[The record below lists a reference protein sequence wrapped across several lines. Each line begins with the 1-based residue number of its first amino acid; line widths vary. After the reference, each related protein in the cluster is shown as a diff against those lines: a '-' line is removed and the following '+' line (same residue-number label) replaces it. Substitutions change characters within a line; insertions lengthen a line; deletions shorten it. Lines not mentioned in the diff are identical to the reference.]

1 MPSTKNHGQG
11 DADALIGHELKQVAQ
26 AGPAD
31 RLKPPGQAP
40 CLAGA
45 GLVLLEEPA
54 NDFLHNT
61 SPGCRELHQPSK
73 LPGAVTL
80 AHTPTLADSPY
91 GAVGARATGR
101 DHFNLV
107 EALAFLTRSRRVDH
121 RGDTSCGFQQ
131 LPCHAVAEDDVPITN
146 QQGPRSD
153 MWQCNAQALQHPSRC
168 KIGAV
173 DQLDSVAERGQV
185 LIENISFP
193 APAQVEAFD
202 PLATQSRDRVSH
214 HGLATDGDQR
224 RRECIGIGHE
234 A

>member
-1 MPSTKNHGQG
+1 MPSAKDHGQG

-31 RLKPPGQAP
+31 RLQPPGQAP
-40 CLAGA
+40 CLARA

-54 NDFLHNT
+54 NEFLHDS
-61 SPGCRELHQPSK
+61 SPRCRELHQPSK

-80 AHTPTLADSPY
+80 AHPPTLANSPY
-91 GAVGARATGR
+91 GAVGPSATGR

-107 EALAFLTRSRRVDH
+107 EALAFLAGSRRIDH
-121 RGDTSCGFQQ
+121 SSDASCGFQQ
-131 LPCHAVAEDDVPITN
+131 LPCHAVAEDDVPVAN
-146 QQGPRSD
+146 QQRPRSD

-173 DQLDSVAERGQV
+173 DQLNSVAQRGQV
-185 LIENISFP
+185 LIEHIAFP
-193 APAQVEAFD
+193 APAQVEALD
-202 PLATQSRDRVSH
+202 PLTSQSRDRVSH